1 MPMKHTR
8 IMGTV
13 IALCVTVSVFAQQI
27 KTVIPYL
34 MVGGKM
40 IIEMKVNGLTRPFIF
55 DTGGRTALTAK
66 ACESMQMVATDSMKV
81 TDVNNV
87 ESYYKTTR
95 IKNLTTLDNLIDFQN
110 APSLI
115 INEIKGWECFGVD
128 GLIGSD
134 LFERTIV
141 TIDSQTKNI
150 TVTSAE
156 NPSTVSLRKM
166 LNFNKAG
173 VMPIVSIQIAPVSN
187 LTVLFD
193 TGSPSLLSLTQND
206 FERLQPDAT
215 MTVISEGYGEG
226 SIGVSGQAAQ
236 ASSYRVNIPLLSVG
250 ATKFKNL
257 TTQTNVHPYTLLG
270 VKLLD
275 YGKVTID
282 YPRGRF
288 YFEAFQPDNAIN
300 NLCNNFDLTV
310 KGEDLVVSTVWSSV
324 KGKVEV
330 GDKVTTING
339 KPVGKYDFCESILNG
354 IAALK
359 EKKQTQLTIRT
370 ASGLTDIIYQK
381 E

>member
-1 MPMKHTR
+1 MKHTR
-8 IMGTV
+8 MMGTA
-13 IALCVTVSVFAQQI
+13 IALCVAVSLFAQQI
-27 KTVIPYL
+27 KTVIPYR
-34 MVGGKM
+34 MTGGKM
-40 IIEMKVNGLTRPFIF
+40 IIDMKINGQTRPFIF
-55 DTGGRTALTAK
+55 DTGGRTALTTK
-66 ACESMQMVATDSMKV
+66 ACKALQMVATDSTKV

-95 IKNLTTLDNLIDFQN
+95 IKNLTTPDNIIDFQN
-110 APSLI
+110 APALI
-115 INEIKGWECFGVD
+115 IDEIKGWECFEVD

-134 LFERTIV
+134 LFAQTIV
-141 TIDSQTKNI
+141 SIDSQTKSI

-156 NPSTVSLRKM
+156 NPSAVSLRKM
-166 LNFNKAG
+166 LNFTKAG
-173 VMPIVSIQIAPVSN
+173 VMPIFNIQIAPVSN

-193 TGSPSLLSLTQND
+193 TGSPSLLSLTQSD

-215 MTVISEGYGEG
+215 MKVNSEGYGEG
-226 SIGVSGQAAQ
+226 SIGASGQAAQ

-250 ATKFKNL
+250 ATKFRNL

-288 YFEAFQPDNAIN
+288 FFEAFQPDNAIN

-310 KGEDLVVSTVWSSV
+310 KEGDLVVSTVWSSV

-330 GDKVTTING
+330 GDKVTKING
-339 KPVGKYDFCESILNG
+339 KSVGKYEFCESILNG
-354 IAALK
+354 ITALK